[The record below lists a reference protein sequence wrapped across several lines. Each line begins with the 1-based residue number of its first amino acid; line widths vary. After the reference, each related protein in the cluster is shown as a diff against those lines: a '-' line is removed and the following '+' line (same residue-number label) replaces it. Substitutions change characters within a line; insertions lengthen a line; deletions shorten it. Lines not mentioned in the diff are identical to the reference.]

1 MTLIKTAVSG
11 IKWTSVGTIGLSIF
25 QILQI
30 SILTR
35 YLSKEVFGLVAMA
48 LFTLN
53 LTSIFANMGMTT
65 AILHRQDATK
75 NEYSSIYWLNIFIS
89 LFLYVI
95 LFIMAPVA
103 AKFYNEPDLHVVII
117 ILGVN
122 LLLMAAGRQ
131 HRTIMQKQFQ
141 FKSIAITELFS
152 YLCGLIAAIA
162 LAIQG
167 FGVYSLVYSSL
178 LSSGISNGLF
188 LVQNLK
194 LNPIGFHFKF
204 SETKAFLKIGGY
216 TTGSSLLDFFSREID
231 ILIVGKTLGAESLGV
246 YSLVKQIVMK
256 VLTVINPIIMNV
268 FSPLLSSIQNR
279 KEQIKDVYLEVVKN
293 LAFMNFLIYT
303 LMIVNAKEILY
314 VLYGSQYVE
323 AYLVFVFLAVAYC
336 LSALSNPTGSLQ
348 VATGRTDLGFKWTI
362 LRMII
367 SPLAIYL
374 GSQISIEAVAGYY
387 GIVSLILILPLWYV
401 QIKPMIDVSLWGYI
415 SKFYKP
421 FIFFIS
427 ITLLVIFIGNIVLAH
442 SNQVVNAL
450 IKSVIITVLYIVYLL
465 VVDRFAVIKS
475 YNLLES
481 ILKPKR

>member
-1 MTLIKTAVSG
+1 MSLAKVAISG
-11 IKWTSVGTIGLSIF
+11 VKWSIVGTVGLSIF

-35 YLSKEVFGLVAMA
+35 YLSKDEFGLIAMA

-53 LTSIFANMGMTT
+53 LTSIFADMGMTT

-95 LFIMAPVA
+95 LFIMAPIA
-103 AKFYNEPDLHVVII
+103 AEFYNEPDLHAVIT

-152 YLCGLIAAIA
+152 YLCGLIAAIT

-204 SETKAFLKIGGY
+204 SDTNAFLKIGGY

-231 ILIVGKTLGAESLGV
+231 ILIIGKLLGAESLGV
-246 YSLVKQIVMK
+246 YSLMKQIVVK
-256 VLTVINPIIMNV
+256 LRTLINPIILNV
-268 FSPLLSSIQNR
+268 LNPLLASIQKR
-279 KEQIKDVYLEVVKN
+279 KDLLKSTYLKLIRN
-293 LAFMNFLIYT
+293 LSYFNFMAFILLAINS
-303 LMIVNAKEILY
+303 KEILS
-314 VLYGSQYVE
+314 VVYGQSYSQSYWV
-323 AYLVFVFLAVAYC
+323 LVFLSFSYC
-336 LSALSNPTGSLQ
+336 LDSVSSPAGSLQ
-348 VATGRTDLGFKWTI
+348 IATGRTDIGFKWTI
-362 LRMII
+362 IRLII
-367 SPLAIYL
+367 TPLVIFIAAKY
-374 GSQISIEAVAGYY
+374 SIETVAA
-387 GIVSLILILPLWYV
+387 
-401 QIKPMIDVSLWGYI
+401 
-415 SKFYKP
+415 FYMTL
-421 FIFFIS
+421 S
-427 ITLLVIFIGNIVLAH
+427 ITLLLPMWFVQLKPMASIKFGEYLTQFYKPLLFYFMVLIILFFYSDLIFSSTNLFLSIVLKTT
-442 SNQVVNAL
+442 VVVAL
-450 IKSVIITVLYIVYLL
+450 FSIYIYITDKKSLLDTFEVVFKRKIV
-465 VVDRFAVIKS
+465 
-475 YNLLES
+475 
-481 ILKPKR
+481 

>member
-1 MTLIKTAVSG
+1 MSLIKKAVSG
-11 IKWTSVGTIGLSIF
+11 IKWTFVGTIGLSIF

-103 AKFYNEPDLHVVII
+103 AKFYNEPDLHAVII

-152 YLCGLIAAIA
+152 YVCGLIAAIT
-162 LAIQG
+162 LAVHG

-178 LSSGISNGLF
+178 LSSCLSNGLF

-194 LNPIGFHFKF
+194 LNPIGFHFRF

-231 ILIVGKTLGAESLGV
+231 ILIVGKTLGVESLGV

-279 KEQIKDVYLEVVKN
+279 KEQMKDVYLKVVQN
-293 LAFMNFLIYT
+293 LAYMNFLIYT
-303 LMIVNAKEILY
+303 LMIVNVREILQ

-323 AYLVFVFLAVAYC
+323 ASLVFVFLAFTYC

-362 LRMII
+362 LRII
-367 SPLAIYL
+367 VSPLAIYL
-374 GSQISIEAVAGYY
+374 GSLISIEAVAMYY
-387 GIVSLILILPLWYV
+387 SFLSLLLIIPLWYV
-401 QIKPMIDVSLWGYI
+401 QIKPMIYVSLWGYI

-421 FIFFIS
+421 FIFFITIS
-427 ITLLVIFIGNIVLAH
+427 GLVILTQDIIPIA
-442 SNQVVNAL
+442 SNQIVSAL
-450 IKSVIITVLYIVYLL
+450 IKSVIITVLYLAYLL
-465 VVDRFAVIKS
+465 AVDRCAVINS

-481 ILKPKR
+481 ILKPKK